1 MDWKISM
8 PLFAIL
14 LSGLHVTVAGE
25 HVPVDGPLI
34 EASPG
39 HKGFELKDDADGEG
53 KTGLI
58 FSIVSV
64 NWRSGI
70 RREGYMLNG
79 LSSGQTG
86 EWVAKEEGLSSSV

>member
-1 MDWKISM
+1 M

-14 LSGLHVTVAGE
+14 FSGLHVTVVGE
-25 HVPVDGPLI
+25 HVSVDGTLV
-34 EASPG
+34 EATPG
-39 HKGFELKDDADGEG
+39 HKGFESTDDADGER

-86 EWVAKEEGLSSSV
+86 EWVAKEEGYRHRSDISFS

>member
-1 MDWKISM
+1 M

-25 HVPVDGPLI
+25 HISVDATLI

-39 HKGFELKDDADGEG
+39 HKGFESKDDADGEG

-58 FSIVSV
+58 FSIASA

-70 RREGYMLNG
+70 RMEGYLLNG

>member
-1 MDWKISM
+1 M

-25 HVPVDGPLI
+25 HVSVDGTLI

-39 HKGFELKDDADGEG
+39 HKGFESKDDAGGEG
-53 KTGLI
+53 ETGLI
-58 FSIVSV
+58 FPIVSV

-79 LSSGQTG
+79 LSSGQTR
-86 EWVAKEEGLSSSV
+86 EWVAKDEGLSSSV